1 MISWY
6 DWLPCSYYVVLPL
19 TLLPNKAW
27 YNLAQ
32 LPAQENLAQQ
42 LWTPSLKVVV
52 ESVAALP
59 GAMSPLQT
67 LVSAQGYRL

>member
-1 MISWY
+1 MRSWY
-6 DWLPCSYYVVLPL
+6 DGLPCSYYVVLPL

-32 LPAQENLAQQ
+32 LTAQENLAQQ
-42 LWTPSLKVVV
+42 LRIPPWKVAVG
-52 ESVAALP
+52 SVATLS